1 MIAKILIDALGTFV
15 LVLSVFLSGGNSLI
29 IGTTLAA
36 IVFLIGGI
44 SGAYVNPAI
53 SLAGYIYGSL
63 SFTEFI
69 GYSAGHF
76 IAAILAVKIYSYYS
90 RK

>member
-1 MIAKILIDALGTFV
+1 MFARVLIDALGTFI
-15 LVLSVFLSGGNSLI
+15 LVLSVFVSGGNSLV

-63 SFTEFI
+63 SFNEFI
-69 GYSAGHF
+69 AYSVGHF
-76 IAAILAVKIYSYYS
+76 IAAVCAVKAYSYYT

>member
-1 MIAKILIDALGTFV
+1 MFAQILIDALGTFV

-53 SLAGYIYGSL
+53 SLAGYFYGSL
-63 SFTEFI
+63 SFAEFI
-69 GYSAGHF
+69 GYSVGHF
-76 IAAILAVKIYSYYS
+76 IAAVLAVKLYSYYNQQ
-90 RK
+90 